1 MSVPRVLAVVGLL
14 VLGVVLLPLLASV
27 LDGEGTENVILPLH
41 VVVVAAVGAFV
52 WRALPGPES
61 AGATASTGRRMLVGA
76 AVGVAAAVV
85 GLLFFFLLLSGFD
98 GA

>member
-27 LDGEGTENVILPLH
+27 LDGKGTENVILPLH

-52 WRALPGPES
+52 WRALPSPES
-61 AGATASTGRRMLVGA
+61 AGAPASTGRRMLVGA